1 VLKEFKA
8 LCTSMYGSTHPAFMR
23 RFFDQDAEN
32 AVTAQALKNK
42 WNNAGV
48 KGMLFLVVGHV
59 F

>member
-1 VLKEFKA
+1 
-8 LCTSMYGSTHPAFMR
+8 MYGSTHPAFMR